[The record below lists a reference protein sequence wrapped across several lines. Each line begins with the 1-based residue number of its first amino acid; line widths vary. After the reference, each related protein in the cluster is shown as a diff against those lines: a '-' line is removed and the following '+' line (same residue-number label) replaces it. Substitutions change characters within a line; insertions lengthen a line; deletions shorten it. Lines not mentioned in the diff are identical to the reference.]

1 MEDNSADL
9 SAQVDDLKGSV
20 NTLQKKIITATDS
33 LDSTIK
39 DLQDQIE
46 SGNTAD
52 IQSIYDK
59 LTAIKADLES
69 TDVDSISEPPIE
81 FP

>member
-9 SAQVDDLKGSV
+9 SAQVEDLKGSV
-20 NTLQKKIITATDS
+20 NTLQKKITTAIDS

-46 SGNTAD
+46 NGNTAD

>member
-9 SAQVDDLKGSV
+9 SAQVEDLKGSV
-20 NTLQKKIITATDS
+20 NTLQRKITTAADS
-33 LDSTIK
+33 LDSAIK
-39 DLQDQIE
+39 DLQDQME
-46 SGNTAD
+46 SGNIAD

>member
-9 SAQVDDLKGSV
+9 SAQVEDLKGSV
-20 NTLQKKIITATDS
+20 NTLQRKITTAADS
-33 LDSTIK
+33 LDSAIK
-39 DLQDQIE
+39 DLQDQME
-46 SGNTAD
+46 SGNIAD

-69 TDVDSISEPPIE
+69 TDIDSISEPPIE